1 MALIEAQELKK
12 LIDEQQDFLLFDCR
26 FDLVDSE
33 AGYKSYL
40 EGHIPGAI
48 YVHSDKD
55 LASEKNG
62 RNGRHPL
69 PSIAAW
75 QKTYAAL
82 GITPNS
88 RVVIYDNQSCMYT
101 VRLWW
106 MLKAVGHQ
114 HIELLNGGYQI
125 WCQLGYPSEQ
135 SETFRKAVPETTL
148 TPFMNLVL
156 VGDVV
161 ANLESKNFTILDAR
175 SNDRFHGQNETLDP
189 VAGHIPGALNR
200 FFKDN
205 LKSDGTFKESNTL
218 LSEFKSILGELPS
231 EKIVH
236 QCGSGITACHNMF
249 AMELAGLMGSSIYA
263 GSWSEWSSDP
273 SRPVEL

>member
-1 MALIEAQELKK
+1 MALIKVQQLKTMM
-12 LIDEQQDFLLFDCR
+12 DEQQDFLLFDCR
-26 FDLVDSE
+26 FDLVDSN

-69 PSIAAW
+69 PSINQW
-75 QKTYAAL
+75 QKTYASL

-88 RVVIYDNQSCMYT
+88 RVVIYDNQSCMYA

-114 HIELLNGGYQI
+114 HIELLDGGYSS
-125 WCQLGYPSEQ
+125 WCQSGYPSEQ
-135 SETFRKAVPETTL
+135 SETFRKATPETTL
-148 TPFMNLVL
+148 NPFMNLVL
-156 VGDVV
+156 AGDVV
-161 ANLESKNFTILDAR
+161 ANLERKDFTILDAR
-175 SNDRFHGQNETLDP
+175 SNDRYHGQNETLDP

-205 LKSDGTFKESNTL
+205 LKPDGTFKESDVL
-218 LSEFKSILGELPS
+218 LSEFKAILGELPS

-249 AMELAGLMGSSIYA
+249 AMELAGLAGSSIYA
-263 GSWSEWSSDP
+263 GSWSEWSADP

>member
-55 LASEKNG
+55 LASEKTG

-69 PSIAAW
+69 PSINAW

-88 RVVIYDNQSCMYT
+88 RVVIYDNQSCMYA

-175 SNDRFHGQNETLDP
+175 SNDRFYGQNETLDP

-205 LKSDGTFKESNTL
+205 LKSDGTFKDPDVL
-218 LSEFKSILGELPS
+218 RHEFQLVIGNISS

-273 SRPVEL
+273 SRPVER

>member
-1 MALIEAQELKK
+1 MALIEAPQLKK
-12 LIDEQQDFLLFDCR
+12 LIDDQQDFLLFDCR

-40 EGHIPGAI
+40 EGHIPSAI
-48 YVHSDKD
+48 YVHSDRD

-69 PSIAAW
+69 PSISAW

-82 GITPNS
+82 GITPHS
-88 RVVIYDNQSCMYT
+88 RIVIYDNQSCMYA

-114 HIELLNGGYQI
+114 HIELLNGGYQT

-135 SETFRKAVPETTL
+135 SETHRQPVAETPL
-148 TPFMNLVL
+148 SAFKNLVL
-156 VGDVV
+156 VNEVV
-161 ANLESKNFTILDAR
+161 ANLESKKFTVLDAR

-205 LKSDGTFKESNTL
+205 LKADGTFKDSDVL
-218 LSEFKSILGELPS
+218 LNEFKSLLGQTSS

-249 AMELAGLMGSSIYA
+249 AMELAGLPGSSIYA
-263 GSWSEWSSDP
+263 GSWSEWSADP
-273 SRPVEL
+273 SRPVEQ

>member
-88 RVVIYDNQSCMYT
+88 RVVIYDNQSCMYA

-175 SNDRFHGQNETLDP
+175 SNDRYHGQNETLDP

-205 LKSDGTFKESNTL
+205 LKPDGTFKESDAL
-218 LSEFKSILGELPS
+218 LSEFKAILGELPS

-249 AMELAGLMGSSIYA
+249 AMELAGLVGSSIYA
-263 GSWSEWSSDP
+263 GSWSEWSADP

>member
-33 AGYKSYL
+33 VGYKSYL

-88 RVVIYDNQSCMYT
+88 RVVIYDNQSCMYA

-114 HIELLNGGYQI
+114 HIELLNSGYQI

-205 LKSDGTFKESNTL
+205 LKSDGTFKETNTL

-249 AMELAGLMGSSIYA
+249 AMELAGLAGSSIYA

>member
-55 LASEKNG
+55 LASEKTG

-69 PSIAAW
+69 PSINAW

-88 RVVIYDNQSCMYT
+88 RVVIYDNQSCMYA

-175 SNDRFHGQNETLDP
+175 SNDRFHGENETLDP

-205 LKSDGTFKESNTL
+205 LKSDGTFKDPDVL
-218 LSEFKSILGELPS
+218 RHEFQSIIGNISS

-273 SRPVEL
+273 SRPVAQ

>member
-88 RVVIYDNQSCMYT
+88 RVVIYDNQSCMYA

-114 HIELLNGGYQI
+114 HIELLNSGYQI

-218 LSEFKSILGELPS
+218 LSEFKSIFGELPS

-263 GSWSEWSSDP
+263 GSWSEWSADP

>member
-1 MALIEAQELKK
+1 MALIEAQQLKK
-12 LIDEQQDFLLFDCR
+12 LIDDQQDFLLFDCR

-88 RVVIYDNQSCMYT
+88 RVVIYDNQSYMYA

-114 HIELLNGGYQI
+114 QIELLNGGYQI

-135 SETFRKAVPETTL
+135 SETHRQAAPQTTL
-148 TPFMNLVL
+148 TEFNNLVL
-156 VGDVV
+156 VNQVV

-175 SNDRFHGQNETLDP
+175 SNDRFRGQNETLDP

-205 LKSDGTFKESNTL
+205 LKSDGTFKDPDVL
-218 LSEFKSILGELPS
+218 RHEFQSVIGNISS

-273 SRPVEL
+273 SRPVAQ

>member
-1 MALIEAQELKK
+1 MALIEAQQLKK
-12 LIDEQQDFLLFDCR
+12 IIDEQQDFLLFDCR

-55 LASEKNG
+55 LASEKTG

-69 PSIAAW
+69 PSINQR
-75 QKTYAAL
+75 QKTYASL

-88 RVVIYDNQSCMYT
+88 RVVIYDNQSCMYA

-114 HIELLNGGYQI
+114 HIELLNGGYQT

-205 LKSDGTFKESNTL
+205 LKSDGTFKETNTL
-218 LSEFKSILGELPS
+218 LSEFKSIFGELPS

-249 AMELAGLMGSSIYA
+249 AMELAGLAGSSIYA
-263 GSWSEWSSDP
+263 GSWSEWSADP

>member
-88 RVVIYDNQSCMYT
+88 RVVIYDNQSCMYA

-114 HIELLNGGYQI
+114 HIELLNSGYQI

-273 SRPVEL
+273 SRPVEQ

>member
-88 RVVIYDNQSCMYT
+88 RVVIYDNQSCMYA

-205 LKSDGTFKESNTL
+205 LKSDGTFKDSDVL
-218 LSEFKSILGELPS
+218 RHEFQSVIGNISS

-273 SRPVEL
+273 SRPVAQ

>member
-1 MALIEAQELKK
+1 MALIKVQQLKTMM
-12 LIDEQQDFLLFDCR
+12 DEQQDFLLFDCR
-26 FDLVDSE
+26 FDLVDSN

-69 PSIAAW
+69 PSINQW
-75 QKTYAAL
+75 QKTYASL

-88 RVVIYDNQSCMYT
+88 RVVIYDNQSCMYA

-114 HIELLNGGYQI
+114 HIELLDGGYSS
-125 WCQLGYPSEQ
+125 WCQSGYPSEQ
-135 SETFRKAVPETTL
+135 SETFRKAAPETTL
-148 TPFMNLVL
+148 NPFMNLVL

-161 ANLESKNFTILDAR
+161 ANLERKDFTILDAR
-175 SNDRFHGQNETLDP
+175 SNDRYHGQNETLDP

-205 LKSDGTFKESNTL
+205 LKPDGTFKESDVL
-218 LSEFKSILGELPS
+218 LSEFKAILGELPS

-249 AMELAGLMGSSIYA
+249 AMELAGLAGSSIYA

>member
-1 MALIEAQELKK
+1 MALIEAQQVKQ

-88 RVVIYDNQSCMYT
+88 RVVIYDNQSCMYA

-135 SETFRKAVPETTL
+135 SETHRQAAPQTTL
-148 TPFMNLVL
+148 TEFNNLVL
-156 VGDVV
+156 VNQVV

-205 LKSDGTFKESNTL
+205 LKSDGTFKDPDVL
-218 LSEFKSILGELPS
+218 RHEFQSVIGNISS

-273 SRPVEL
+273 SRPVAQ

>member
-1 MALIEAQELKK
+1 MALIEAQQLKK
-12 LIDEQQDFLLFDCR
+12 IIDEQQDFLLFDCR

-69 PSIAAW
+69 PSINQW
-75 QKTYAAL
+75 QKTYASL

-88 RVVIYDNQSCMYT
+88 RVVIYDNQSCMYA

-114 HIELLNGGYQI
+114 HIELLDGGYSS
-125 WCQLGYPSEQ
+125 WCQSGYPSEQ
-135 SETFRKAVPETTL
+135 YETFRKAAPEPTL
-148 TPFMNLVL
+148 NPFMNLVL

-161 ANLESKNFTILDAR
+161 ANLERKDFTILDAR
-175 SNDRFHGQNETLDP
+175 SNDRYHGQNETLDP

-205 LKSDGTFKESNTL
+205 LKPDGTFKESDAL
-218 LSEFKSILGELPS
+218 LSEFKAILGELPS

-249 AMELAGLMGSSIYA
+249 AMELAGLAGSSIYA
-263 GSWSEWSSDP
+263 GSWSEWSADP

>member
-1 MALIEAQELKK
+1 
-12 LIDEQQDFLLFDCR
+12 LLFDCR

-88 RVVIYDNQSCMYT
+88 RVVIYDNQSCMYA

-114 HIELLNGGYQI
+114 HIELLNGGYQT

-135 SETFRKAVPETTL
+135 SETHRQAAPQTTL
-148 TPFMNLVL
+148 TEFNNLVL
-156 VGDVV
+156 VNQVV

-205 LKSDGTFKESNTL
+205 LKSDGTFKDPDVL
-218 LSEFKSILGELPS
+218 RHEFQSVIGNISS

-273 SRPVEL
+273 SRPVAL

>member
-88 RVVIYDNQSCMYT
+88 RVVIYDNQSCMYA

-205 LKSDGTFKESNTL
+205 LKSDGTFKDPDVL
-218 LSEFKSILGELPS
+218 RHEFQSIIGNISS

-273 SRPVEL
+273 SRPVAQ